1 MAQFQPYR
9 TQQMRA
15 DVRIQANEW
24 PEPNP
29 AGRYISAGELDEVL
43 LNRYPGRGDA
53 LRQVLSDRWGVTAD
67 QLVLGNGSNEV
78 LLGVFLV
85 FGGHGRKTLLF
96 QPTYSMH
103 ARLTIIAGGTAIDE
117 MIGLPYDLRKEHAL
131 AALAR
136 AEAAPALR

>member
-1 MAQFQPYR
+1 MTVAEPRLPRPRPDLTQVPPYR

-29 AGRYISAGELDEVL
+29 AGRYISGAELDEVL

-53 LRQVLSDRWGVTAD
+53 LRAVLADRWNVDAD
-67 QLVLGNGSNEV
+67 QLIFGNGSNEV

-85 FGGHGRKTLLF
+85 FGGTGRKTLLF

-103 ARLTIIAGGTAIDE
+103 GRLAIIAGGTAVDE
-117 MIGLPYDLRKEHAL
+117 LIRLPYRV
-131 AALAR
+131 
-136 AEAAPALR
+136 